1 MRVEEAVRQR
11 LRAEVRP
18 LGCDQLGISGLNTLR
33 LTSRNSAFVTRP
45 MPVAV
50 GATVLEV
57 RLSLRHQ
64 LLAFILGEQIG
75 YEEDPWVLVDCPQSW
90 EIHVDGE
97 MIPVR

>member
-1 MRVEEAVRQR
+1 
-11 LRAEVRP
+11 
-18 LGCDQLGISGLNTLR
+18 
-33 LTSRNSAFVTRP
+33 

-64 LLAFILGEQIG
+64 LLALILGEQIG

-90 EIHVDGE
+90 EVHVDGE